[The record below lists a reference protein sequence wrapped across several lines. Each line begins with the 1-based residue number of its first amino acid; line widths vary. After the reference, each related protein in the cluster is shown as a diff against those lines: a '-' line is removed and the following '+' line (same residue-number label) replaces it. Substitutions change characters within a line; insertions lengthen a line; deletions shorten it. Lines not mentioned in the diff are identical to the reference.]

1 MNSRDCVSLL
11 TNCNMPKTFFNCIYE
26 RLLLKGR
33 HWHSTNKIFKF
44 DDRDIIGISFRFF
57 CYTKDYFTKKC
68 IYLRTIYA
76 INVSNIVTQPIF
88 TCSKSTKETL
98 RTRRE
103 IRLKLAIKT
112 PERLHWHRSGV
123 VIVNFE
129 HISHLVLMFLLL
141 TLNM

>member
-1 MNSRDCVSLL
+1 MY
-11 TNCNMPKTFFNCIYE
+11 I
-26 RLLLKGR
+26 
-33 HWHSTNKIFKF
+33 
-44 DDRDIIGISFRFF
+44 
-57 CYTKDYFTKKC
+57 
-68 IYLRTIYA
+68 LRTIYA

-103 IRLKLAIKT
+103 ICLKLAIKT

-129 HISHLVLMFLLL
+129 HVVLCRSANF
-141 TLNM
+141 